1 VIDRLEAPPP
11 GPAVGIRFPDVIR
24 DTLDRGFDLWTVPQ
38 PGVPVAAVML
48 VLDRGSSADP
58 PAKPGLA
65 GLTSD
70 LLDEGAGARDA
81 LELAD
86 AFARLGCELE
96 IEVGADVTTLGVT
109 TLTRH
114 LSTAIALIGDV
125 AMRPRLEPA
134 AFNRVRE
141 LRTARLR
148 QLSRSPSAAA
158 DRVFLEA
165 VHGTHP
171 YGHGTL
177 GTIEALEA
185 CTLDDARAHWE
196 AELASSGAAL
206 IVAGAVA
213 PGAVRAA
220 VEAAFTGWRGSAPLG
235 LHQVGVPD
243 APAVGQVLLV
253 DRPGAAQSELRVGHQ
268 GPPRRTPA
276 YHALVTM
283 NAVIGGQFTSRLN
296 RTLREDRGVTY
307 GVRTA
312 FEFRR
317 SAGSFACETSVAT
330 EATADSAAEIL
341 REFASLQDPAQLGED
356 ELARAKS
363 SLTRG
368 YARHFETAVQ
378 LARAAAHLV
387 THRLDVGTYDEFV
400 PRIEAVTADD
410 VARAAHAVLRPDAS
424 TIVVVGDAEQCRA
437 PLELL
442 GWPVVMTTPKF

>member
-1 VIDRLEAPPP
+1 MIDRLAPPP
-11 GPAVGIRFPDVIR
+11 VGSAVGVRFPSVFR
-24 DTLDRGFDLWTVPQ
+24 DTLHTGFDLWTIRQ

-58 PAKPGLA
+58 FGRPGLA
-65 GLTSD
+65 GLAAD

-96 IEVGADVTTLGVT
+96 VEVGADVTTLGVT

-114 LSTAIALIGDV
+114 LGAAIALIGDV
-125 AMRPRLEPA
+125 AMRPRLEQA
-134 AFNRVRE
+134 DFNRVRE
-141 LRTARLR
+141 LRMARLR
-148 QLSRSPSAAA
+148 QLSRSPGAAA

-165 VHGTHP
+165 VHGAHP

-185 CTLDDARAHWE
+185 CELDEARDYWAR
-196 AELASSGAAL
+196 ELAHAGAAM
-206 IVAGAVA
+206 IVAGSVSHDE
-213 PGAVRAA
+213 VRTAA
-220 VEAAFTGWRGSAPLG
+220 ETAFTGWRATAPLG
-235 LHQVGVPD
+235 QHDVGAPD
-243 APAVGQVLLV
+243 APAIGRVLLV

-276 YHALVTM
+276 YHALVAM
-283 NAVIGGQFTSRLN
+283 NAVLGGQFTSRLN

-317 SAGSFACETSVAT
+317 HAGSFACETSVAT
-330 EATADSAAEIL
+330 EATADSAGEVL
-341 REFASLQDPAQLGED
+341 REFANLQDPAQLADD
-356 ELARAKS
+356 ELERAKS

-368 YARHFETAVQ
+368 YARHFETAIQ

-387 THRLDVGTYDEFV
+387 THQLDERTYDEFV
-400 PRIEAVTADD
+400 PCIDALTADV
-410 VARAAHAVLRPDAS
+410 VARAARDVLRPDAAS
-424 TIVVVGDAEQCRA
+424 VVVVGDAEQCRG
-437 PLELL
+437 PLEML
-442 GWPVVMTTPKF
+442 GWPVAIATPRF

>member
-1 VIDRLEAPPP
+1 MIDRLEAPPV
-11 GPAVGIRFPDVIR
+11 GPAVSVRFPTVLR
-24 DTLDRGFDLWTVPQ
+24 DTLHPGFELWTIPR
-38 PGVPVAAVML
+38 PGVPVAAAML

-58 PAKPGLA
+58 AARPGLA
-65 GLTSD
+65 GLASD

-96 IEVGADVTTLGVT
+96 VEVGADVTTLGVT

-114 LSTAIALIGDV
+114 LPAAISLIGDV
-125 AMRPRLEPA
+125 VMRPRLEQA
-134 AFNRVRE
+134 DFNRVRE

-148 QLSRSPSAAA
+148 QLSRSPGAAA

-165 VHGTHP
+165 VYGAHP

-177 GTIEALEA
+177 GTIAALDACQLDEAREFWA
-185 CTLDDARAHWE
+185 AQ
-196 AELASSGAAL
+196 LASAGAAL
-206 IVAGAVA
+206 IVAGAVSHDD
-213 PGAVRAA
+213 VRAA
-220 VEAAFTGWRGSAPLG
+220 VDPAFTGWRGSGPLG
-235 LHQVGVPD
+235 QHDVGVPD
-243 APAVGQVLLV
+243 APAVGRVLLV

-276 YHALVTM
+276 YHALVAM
-283 NAVIGGQFTSRLN
+283 NAVLGGQFTSRLN

-330 EATADSAAEIL
+330 EATADSAAEVL
-341 REFASLQDPAQLGED
+341 REFASLRDPGQLGDD

-387 THRLDVGTYDEFV
+387 THQLDVRTYDEFV
-400 PRIEAVTADD
+400 PRIDAATAAD
-410 VARAAHAVLRPDAS
+410 VARAARAVLRPDAS

-437 PLELL
+437 PLERL
-442 GWPVVMTTPKF
+442 GWPVVMKTPAF